1 MKLVQTHFP
10 PKWCISPFS
19 TELFNYVLQDE
30 LEVALALNGTS
41 FVGLG
46 WKPTDELESS
56 CNSEIPKY
64 MPVGKNS

>member
-1 MKLVQTHFP
+1 MSAFNT
-10 PKWCISPFS
+10 IIMASMM
-19 TELFNYVLQDE
+19 NYVLQDE

-41 FVGLG
+41 YVGLG

-64 MPVGKNS
+64 MPVGKNIVNRQLEM

>member
-1 MKLVQTHFP
+1 MLMSAFNT
-10 PKWCISPFS
+10 IIMASMM
-19 TELFNYVLQDE
+19 NYVLQDE

-64 MPVGKNS
+64 IPVGKNS